1 MKFEILNVEHGF
13 CAYAIAEDGGVLLFD
28 CGHSATCRPS
38 TYLLAQGKN
47 TIHRLFVTNYDEDH
61 IVDLPLLRKLFDIN
75 ILTRNSSVNSSQLR
89 DIKTPPLSSAMN
101 TLINMID
108 TYTGNVSIGQLDL
121 RGIQVQKFYNKYP
134 TFTDTNNLSLL
145 IFLDIGGVCF
155 ALTGDL
161 ERAGWIELLKNS
173 QVCELLRRVNIFVAS
188 HHGRKNGYCSEVF
201 NYCCPKYIIFSDG
214 PVEYDTQEMAG
225 VYGQHAIGG
234 LYNGQERKVLTT
246 RKDGNFVWNF

>member
-13 CAYAIAEDGGVLLFD
+13 CAYAIAEDGKVLLFD
-28 CGHSATCRPS
+28 CGHSPACRPS
-38 TYLLAQGKN
+38 GYLWTQDIR
-47 TIHRLFVTNYDEDH
+47 TIHWLFVTNYDEDH
-61 IVDLPLLRKLFDIN
+61 IADLPMLRKWFKFD
-75 ILTRNSSVNSSQLR
+75 LLSRNRSVNSTQLR
-89 DIKTPPLSSAMN
+89 NLKTSPLSPAMN
-101 TLINMID
+101 ILLEMID
-108 TYTGNVSIGQLDL
+108 NFTGGVTIEQLEPP
-121 RGIQVQKFYNKYP
+121 GIRVQTFCNNYP

-188 HHGRKNGYCSEVF
+188 HHGRESGYCSEVF
-201 NYCCPKYIIFSDG
+201 DYCTPELVIMSDG
-214 PVEYDTQEMAG
+214 PVQYDTQEMAG

-234 LYNGQERKVLTT
+234 FLNGQKRKVITT
-246 RKDGNFVWNF
+246 RKDGTIFWEW